1 MRKRNASPPAS
12 AQTSSRKGRK
22 ITLFVLF
29 SVILVWCIAKLHNP
43 ETFPIR
49 SVRIVDAQ
57 SFVDHPSLRETISP
71 YLDEGMI
78 RLKVNQLE
86 KSLLTLPW
94 IQSVNIQRQWPDKLI
109 VTITEQKP
117 GAHWDKTELLNTD
130 GKIFAPQTI
139 PSTLKDLPWLYGPTN
154 NATDLWAGYQDMSS
168 LVAPL
173 GLKIVAVNLS
183 PSDAWEI
190 ELNNGMPIV
199 LGKDEVITRLK
210 RFVEIYPKIFDN
222 NANAVEYID
231 LRYNN
236 GLAVKW
242 KGKE

>member
-1 MRKRNASPPAS
+1 MRKSSSLYS
-12 AQTSSRKGRK
+12 ARTSSRIGRK

-29 SVILVWCIAKLHNP
+29 SVIIIWCSVKVYNP

-49 SVRIVDAQ
+49 SVRVVDAQ
-57 SFVDHPSLRETISP
+57 SFVDHPSLREIISP
-71 YLDEGMI
+71 YLNQGMI
-78 RLKVNQLE
+78 RLKSNHLE

-109 VTITEQKP
+109 IAITEQKP
-117 GAHWDKTELLNTD
+117 AAHWDKTELVNTQ
-130 GKIFAPQTI
+130 GKIFAPSSVPT
-139 PSTLKDLPWLYGPTN
+139 TLNSLPWLYGPDTE
-154 NATDLWAGYQDMSS
+154 APDIWSSYQTMSS
-168 LVAPL
+168 LIAPL
-173 GLKIVAVNLS
+173 GLKIVAINLS

-199 LGKDEVITRLK
+199 LGKDEVLTRLK